1 MTETKRECGD
11 CTACCEGWLS
21 GVVNDREFYPGMPCH
36 FKGCNGCSIYEDRPE
51 SPCKTYSCEWLK
63 NNNVPEWMKPSK
75 SGVIITG
82 KDWTHPDGSKQVF
95 LEILEMGKK
104 IDSTVLNWLFRT
116 YLRTQVPMKIQI
128 GGGFNLYGNQAFLD
142 VHTG

>member
-1 MTETKRECGD
+1 MTETKRECGG

-21 GVVNDREFYPGMPCH
+21 GVVHDREFYPGMPCH

-63 NNNVPEWMKPSK
+63 NDNVPEWMKPSK
-75 SGVIITG
+75 SGVIITA

-128 GGGFNLYGNQAFLD
+128 EGGYNWYGTNEFFES
-142 VHTG
+142 TK

>member
-1 MTETKRECGD
+1 MTKTKRECGD
-11 CTACCEGWLS
+11 CTACCQGWLS

-63 NNNVPEWMKPSK
+63 NDNVPEWMKPSE
-75 SGVIITG
+75 SGVIITP

-128 GGGFNLYGNQAFLD
+128 EGGYNWYGTNEFFES
-142 VHTG
+142 TK

>member
-1 MTETKRECGD
+1 MTKTKRECGD
-11 CTACCEGWLS
+11 CTACCQGWLS

-63 NNNVPEWMKPSK
+63 NDNVPEWMKPSK
-75 SGVIITG
+75 SGVIITA

-128 GGGFNLYGNQAFLD
+128 EGGYNWYGTNEFFES
-142 VHTG
+142 TK

>member
-21 GVVNDREFYPGMPCH
+21 GVVHDREFYPGMPCH
-36 FKGCNGCSIYEDRPE
+36 FKGCNGCSIYENRPE

-63 NNNVPEWMKPSK
+63 NDNVPEWMKPSK
-75 SGVIITG
+75 SGVIITA
-82 KDWTHPDGSKQVF
+82 KDWTHPDGSKQIF

-104 IDSTVLNWLFRT
+104 IDSTVLNWLFQT

-128 GGGFNLYGNQAFLD
+128 GGGYNLYGNESFLKCI
-142 VHTG
+142 G

>member
-1 MTETKRECGD
+1 MRETKRECGD
-11 CTACCEGWLS
+11 CTACCQGWLS

-63 NNNVPEWMKPSK
+63 NDNVPEWMKPSE
-75 SGVIITG
+75 SGVIITT

-128 GGGFNLYGNQAFLD
+128 EGGYNWYGTNEFFES
-142 VHTG
+142 TK

>member
-1 MTETKRECGD
+1 MTKTKRECGD
-11 CTACCEGWLS
+11 CTACCQGWLS

-63 NNNVPEWMKPSK
+63 NDNVPEWMKPSE
-75 SGVIITG
+75 SGVIITT

-128 GGGFNLYGNQAFLD
+128 GGGYNWYVTNEFFES
-142 VHTG
+142 TK

>member
-1 MTETKRECGD
+1 MTETKRECGG

-21 GVVNDREFYPGMPCH
+21 GVVHDREFYPGMPCH
-36 FKGCNGCSIYEDRPE
+36 FKGCNGCSIYGDRPE

-63 NNNVPEWMKPSK
+63 NDNVPEWMKPSK
-75 SGVIITG
+75 SGVIITA

-128 GGGFNLYGNQAFLD
+128 EGGYNWYGTNEFFES
-142 VHTG
+142 TK